1 MFNFGQST
9 NLFIIKLCMTD
20 VGGFRSSFCGSFIWQ
35 RFLEFVKNLFWFF
48 LCNWRSHLIRN
59 IFYCGHCIFQNMP
72 AICFLFSPTIRLMET
87 MEKIKIEVVFTPG
100 KANKLRLNYP
110 ALNDT
115 LKEIILML
123 LEVILELN
131 WVCCQLW
138 VIFSL
143 GSAWSRTVLKW
154 ACSVVGITLVTC
166 PSFVHVLKF

>member
-1 MFNFGQST
+1 
-9 NLFIIKLCMTD
+9 
-20 VGGFRSSFCGSFIWQ
+20 
-35 RFLEFVKNLFWFF
+35 
-48 LCNWRSHLIRN
+48 
-59 IFYCGHCIFQNMP
+59 
-72 AICFLFSPTIRLMET
+72 
-87 MEKIKIEVVFTPG
+87 
-100 KANKLRLNYP
+100 
-110 ALNDT
+110 
-115 LKEIILML
+115 LML